1 MMKLA
6 RRILIFGLILIS
18 LVFQSCRRAE
28 QTAEEIGQLAQTN
41 SPVMNPTNAEL
52 EAVKTPCDDVAPAE
66 AENCLRTEFERTE
79 QELNQLYNKILDDLA
94 AFQTRAR
101 TQDESLAEKYKTDAE
116 TLRFAEDYWVNYR
129 KFNCKA
135 EREMNLN
142 AAESVAAG
150 LSCFQRMTEERIEN
164 LKAIYENK

>member
-1 MMKLA
+1 MKNLT
-6 RRILIFGLILIS
+6 RQILIFSLTFIS
-18 LVFQSCRRAE
+18 IFFAACQQAQ
-28 QTAEEIGQLAQTN
+28 QTAEEVGQITQPNAVIN
-41 SPVMNPTNAEL
+41 STNAEL
-52 EAVKTPCDDVAPAE
+52 EAIKTPCDDVAPTE
-66 AENCLRTEFERTE
+66 AEECLRKEFERTD
-79 QELNQLYNKILDDLA
+79 QELNQFYNKILDDLA
-94 AFQTRAR
+94 AFQSRAR

-116 TLRFAEDYWVNYR
+116 TLRFAQDYWVNYR

-142 AAESVAAG
+142 TAESAALG